1 MPCPYNAQP
10 GAYFVTICTY
20 HRECPLGDIVDG
32 DVRLNEAG
40 ETVRRCWED
49 IPHHFPLVQLDAMV
63 IMPNHVHGIIV
74 ITESSRLGR
83 GREQPETPIAIGAKS
98 LSSVLSSK

>member
-1 MPCPYNAQP
+1 M
-10 GAYFVTICTY
+10 TICTY
-20 HRECPLGDIVDG
+20 HRECLLGDIVDG
-32 DVRLNEAG
+32 DVRLNAAREI
-40 ETVRRCWED
+40 VQRRWED

-74 ITESSRLGR
+74 ITEPRPLGR
-83 GREQPETPIAIGAKS
+83 GREQPETPIAVGAKH